1 MNPQLTLWA
10 RLLRKVSYSAAG
22 GTADGSEL
30 VALVSASG
38 RIIIGYTTVAAL
50 QNLGITAGTVTASRA
65 LVVDANKD
73 LASLRDVT
81 LRNLIAS
88 GTIVVTGLVTP
99 TAGIG
104 AAGGFSISPRNMH
117 TGGNPPSVS
126 TDMTD
131 YTVVV
136 TETIRAELFVP
147 ASVSSTGIALF
158 NGSAVAG
165 NVTAYLIDST
175 GAQIPNVKTA
185 STALSG
191 TDAYQRI
198 PWSGGPY
205 TIVGP
210 ATYWIAVQGNNTG
223 GKINT
228 HTIGNFGADKQTG
241 QVYGTLVAAAA
252 PTTFATAV
260 GPVASLY

>member
-1 MNPQLTLWA
+1 MSDHPV
-10 RLLRKVSYSAAG
+10 LRTFLQALRRKGAYSDVATPD
-22 GTADGSEL
+22 GTEL
-30 VALVSASG
+30 VALFKASG
-38 RIIIGYTTVAAL
+38 SKLLGYAAVSTMV
-50 QNLGITAGTVTASRA
+50 GFGVTAGTVSASKA
-65 LVVDANKD
+65 LVPDASKD
-73 LASLRDVT
+73 LT
-81 LRNLIAS
+81 GLRNQS
-88 GTIVVTGLVTP
+88 NTGLLTS
-99 TAGIG
+99 TGGLA
-104 AAGGFSISPRNMH
+104 AAGGYSVLGQTMH

-126 TDMTD
+126 TDMSD

-136 TETIRAELFVP
+136 TETIRCQIFVP
-147 ASVSSTGIALF
+147 ATFSSTGLALF

-165 NVTAYLIDST
+165 NVTAYLIT
-175 GAQIPNVKTA
+175 AAGAQVTGVLTA

-223 GKINT
+223 GKVNC

-241 QVYGTLVAAAA
+241 TVYGTLTVAAA